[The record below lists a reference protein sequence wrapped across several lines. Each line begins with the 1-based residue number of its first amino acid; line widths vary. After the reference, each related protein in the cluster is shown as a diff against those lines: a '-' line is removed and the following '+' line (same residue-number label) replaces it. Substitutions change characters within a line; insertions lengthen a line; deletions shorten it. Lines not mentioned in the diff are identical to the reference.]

1 RVELDVGRDRLALG
15 VHLEN
20 LLAPVRVG
28 AIDDDLPVETA
39 WAEKRRVQDVGPVRG
54 RDQDD
59 VVLQLEPVHL
69 DEELVQGLLA
79 LVMAAAEAGA
89 SVPADGVDLVH
100 EDDERGG
107 VLCLLKGGAD
117 TPAADTDKL
126 LDEGGAGDREEGNPR
141 LPGQGASEQ
150 RLPR

>member
-20 LLAPVRVG
+20 LLAPVPVG

-89 SVPADGVDLVH
+89 SVSADSVDLVH
-100 EDDERGG
+100 EDDARRGL
-107 VLCLLKGGAD
+107 LCLLEEVAD
-117 TPAADTDKL
+117 AARADADEH
-126 LDEGGAGDREEGNPR
+126 LDEVGAGDREEGN
-141 LPGQGASEQ
+141 A
-150 RLPR
+150 